1 MIHGCR
7 EIVSI
12 MQTQDPESS
21 ESHGRRACPSM
32 LPPAGTLILCL
43 LTAATFIA
51 QTMTGTERWI
61 QAAGIVPACLLHISS
76 FLGIADAQGVPVW
89 LTLFTHV
96 FLHGG
101 WWHLLP
107 NMTALWVFG
116 AIAEP
121 VMGTRRFVLGYIAS
135 GGAGAFAI
143 ALVLPHSLKPV
154 AGASGAIS
162 GILGASLAP
171 HLSGRARHGVPAG
184 LLVVL
189 EGASV
194 LAVVAWLVLRTIPA
208 QPDLTCSIV
217 YHFIPFL
224 SAWLSM
230 RIWTGLAKWGRR
242 ARGFLA

>member
-1 MIHGCR
+1 MH
-7 EIVSI
+7 
-12 MQTQDPESS
+12 MQNPKSS
-21 ESHGRRACPSM
+21 ESPGKSARPFV
-32 LPPAGTLILCL
+32 LPPVGTLILCL
-43 LTAATFIA
+43 LTSATFVA

-61 QAAGIVPACLLHISS
+61 QAAGIVPAHILHISS
-76 FLGIADAQGVPVW
+76 LLGIADAQGLPVW
-89 LTLFTHV
+89 LTLFTYI

-101 WWHLLP
+101 WWHVLP

-121 VMGTRRFVLGYIAS
+121 VLGTRRFVLGYLAL
-135 GGAGAFAI
+135 GVTGAFAI

-162 GILGASLAP
+162 GILGAYLAF
-171 HLSGRARHGVPAG
+171 HLSGRARHRVPAG
-184 LLVVL
+184 LLLVL

-224 SAWLSM
+224 LAWLYV
-230 RIWTGLAKWGRR
+230 RIWTGLAKWGRM
-242 ARGFLA
+242 AHGFLA